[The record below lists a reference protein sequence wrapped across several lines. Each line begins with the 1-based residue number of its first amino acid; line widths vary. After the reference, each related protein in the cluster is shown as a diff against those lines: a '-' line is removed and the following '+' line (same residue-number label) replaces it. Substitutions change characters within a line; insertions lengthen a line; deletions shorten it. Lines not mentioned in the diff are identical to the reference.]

1 MTDPTPDPAPYSQP
15 EPYRPQQPASELKAP
30 PGTDPNTPWIWLI
43 VFVPLLPSLGLFF
56 IDWSGFV
63 DSLLADPTG
72 LGAYSFIFSPGYLAL
87 TALGWIST
95 GLIIWFAYLD
105 WRELQRRG
113 VPQPFHWAWIFLTF
127 VISYA
132 VYTIGRSVVA
142 HRRTG
147 TGLSVMWVTIATIV
161 VGLIAGI
168 WFAVVLT
175 QMIFDAV
182 LMMPLAP

>member
-1 MTDPTPDPAPYSQP
+1 MTDAAPQPDPYRRDAPDAALRAP
-15 EPYRPQQPASELKAP
+15 E
-30 PGTDPNTPWIWLI
+30 GTDPNTPWIWLI
-43 VFVPLLPSLGLFF
+43 VVLPLLPSLGLFF
-56 IDWSGFV
+56 VDWSGFV

-72 LGAYSFIFSPGYLAL
+72 LGAYSVIFSPGYLLL
-87 TALGWIST
+87 TALGWVTT

-127 VISYA
+127 VVSYA
-132 VYTIGRSVVA
+132 VYTIGRSVVV

-147 TGLSVMWVTIATIV
+147 SGLSVMWVTIATIV
-161 VGLIAGI
+161 AGIIAGI
-168 WFAVVLT
+168 WIAVVLT
-175 QMIFDAV
+175 QLIFDAV

>member
-1 MTDPTPDPAPYSQP
+1 VSDPTPYPQP
-15 EPYRPQQPASELKAP
+15 EPYRPQQPAAELKAP
-30 PGTDPNTPWIWLI
+30 PGTDPSTPWIWLI
-43 VFVPLLPSLGLFF
+43 LLIPIVQTLPIFF
-56 IDWSGFV
+56 LDWSAFV
-63 DSLLADPTG
+63 EATLMDPTG
-72 LGAYSFIFSPGYLAL
+72 LSTFTLFASPAYVAL
-87 TALGWIST
+87 IALGWIGT
-95 GLIIWFAYLD
+95 GLMIWFAYLD

-147 TGLSVMWVTIATIV
+147 TGLSVMWVTIGTIV